1 MNKRLA
7 ITFFLVIIIFGLLMG
22 IFLTSGEKNNLPEE
36 VKGGV
41 GLEIDPNAGEYVEP
55 EREETPSKGVAIPG
69 WGSITIPAN
78 QKEVTVDFM
87 NPDANKDLY
96 YLTFELRLLDNSEKG
111 YESLYKSGLVTPGL
125 HIQKIELSRVLQA
138 GEYDA
143 VVHVQPYKMDE
154 DRTPTNNA
162 DMKTKLIVK

>member
-36 VKGGV
+36 IKGGV

-125 HIQKIELSRVLQA
+125 HIQKIELSRALQA